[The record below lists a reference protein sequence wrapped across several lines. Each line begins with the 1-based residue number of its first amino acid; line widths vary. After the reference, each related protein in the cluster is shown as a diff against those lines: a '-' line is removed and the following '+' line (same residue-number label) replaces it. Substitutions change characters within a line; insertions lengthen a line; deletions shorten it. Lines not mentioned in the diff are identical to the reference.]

1 MSQKT
6 FKYLHA
12 FIFLCLGLL
21 LVVKYLDL
29 FPLPNWL
36 LGVGIALGAIVFL
49 LRGFGIERKPAS

>member
-12 FIFLCLGLL
+12 FIFLSLGLL

-29 FPLPNWL
+29 FPLPTWI
-36 LGVGIALGAIVFL
+36 LGVVIAWAAIAFFAEGM
-49 LRGFGIERKPAS
+49 RNRKK

>member
-36 LGVGIALGAIVFL
+36 LGVGIALGAIVF
-49 LRGFGIERKPAS
+49 FVEGIRNRKKTS